1 MQLISHKLSLL
12 MLQAIR
18 KRQKFLL
25 TIFIAVISVVFIFWG
40 FYGDLARRQL
50 RKTDI
55 ASVNGEPIS
64 VQEFQKQYEYTL
76 RLYQNLL
83 KDKFT
88 PEMAEQFNLKQVTLN
103 QLIDKKLIVQ
113 GAKSLKLHVSDE
125 EVRDM
130 IAQTVFFQKNGQFD
144 KEYYLNLLKA
154 NRLTPSEYEN
164 NIRLDLLQ
172 GKILTLIK
180 DHIKISDEEVL
191 KNYILKNE
199 KATLEFVRIDPQTF
213 LPKVTTTPE
222 EIKTF
227 LSVKENLA
235 KAQSYYTANQHLFK
249 EDKSD
254 KLKLFEATKENIGRT
269 LLQEQKAQDLAKTT
283 ADQLWKAKDN
293 SATFSK
299 LLKDNA
305 LKWDETGLF
314 SRATKYIPKLGDS
327 AELMRLAF
335 SLKKTAFA
343 PRIISIHT
351 SQYLVKVKEQ
361 QTADIKNFEK
371 EKDKLLKEALNQK
384 QSEAFYEWLKEIKS
398 KAKISVS
405 KLTDQAEE

>member
-1 MQLISHKLSLL
+1 